1 MEASRRTALLVEDDP
16 DLRVELRIALEEM
29 GLDVIEAASGR
40 QAVDSL
46 AEVVPDLVV
55 LDLMLPEVSGFE
67 VCELIRS
74 APPLQHVPVLVTSAR
89 GLPQDRAEAED
100 CGADDYLV
108 KPFTQRE
115 LASAVRRLL
124 WPMVRKIA
132 R

>member
-1 MEASRRTALLVEDDP
+1 MAVSRQTALLVEDDP
-16 DLRVELRIALEEM
+16 DLRGQLRIALE
-29 GLDVIEAASGR
+29 GLGLEVTEAASGR
-40 QAVDSL
+40 QAVDAL
-46 AEVVPDLVV
+46 AEGAPDLVV

-67 VCELIRS
+67 LCELIRS

-100 CGADDYLV
+100 CGADEYLI

-124 WPMVRKIA
+124 WPTARKIA